1 LITVIDLKIGNINS
15 VSRAL
20 KYIGIKHQI
29 SDNISEIS
37 QSEKIILPG
46 VGNFIEAARR
56 MRHLGLDDV
65 LKEMVL
71 DNKVP
76 ILGICLGMQ
85 LLASFGEE
93 GGGAQGLDFIKGRVV
108 YHRASM
114 NGLRLPH
121 IGWNEVDHCNIK
133 LFDAIPN
140 KSCFYFVHSY
150 EFVLQESVK
159 VGYTNYG
166 VDFVSVVQKD
176 HIIGTQFHPEYKS
189 RPIAPHP
196 LFVHFIFV
204 CSSSFRAS
212 SPICCAISVH
222 VLGAVSPLDSLMVLS
237 IRVPSIS
244 KKIIFGVFVMLFD
257 ECRDLI
263 A

>member
-1 LITVIDLKIGNINS
+1 MITVIDLKIGNINS

-29 SDNISEIS
+29 SDTAAEIS
-37 QSEKIILPG
+37 KAEKLILPG
-46 VGNFIEAARR
+46 VGNFTEAAKR
-56 MRHLGLDDV
+56 MKYLGLDGV

-93 GGGAQGLDFIKGRVV
+93 GGGAQGLGLIKGRVI
-108 YHRASM
+108 YHRASLS
-114 NGLRLPH
+114 GLRLPH

-133 LFDAIPN
+133 LFDTIDN
-140 KSCFYFVHSY
+140 RSCFYFVHSY
-150 EFVLQESVK
+150 EFLPEESVK

-176 HIIGTQFHPEYKS
+176 HIIGTQFHMEKS
-189 RPIAPHP
+189 QK
-196 LFVHFIFV
+196 
-204 CSSSFRAS
+204 
-212 SPICCAISVH
+212 
-222 VLGAVSPLDSLMVLS
+222 LGLKLLANFCEG
-237 IRVPSIS
+237 R
-244 KKIIFGVFVMLFD
+244 F
-257 ECRDLI
+257 
-263 A
+263 